1 MTLAVQQRQA
11 TGTVVDTLDEK
22 ARWCQM
28 MADGDMLPRQFRGK
42 PANLLFAIEYADAL
56 GIPRVN
62 ALTSVHV
69 IEGKP
74 SASADLMASMVRKA
88 GHKLRVTVEGR
99 GKQAT
104 VTAQL
109 VRADDPDFTFSVT
122 WTWQDAIDAK
132 LQNKD
137 NWMNYPTAMMK
148 ARAISAVIREGASDA
163 MFGVIYTPEELGA
176 VVDVDGNPVRTVT
189 SNMPTRAESVRADV
203 PPAEPTVAHPLQ
215 QDTPPPAP
223 SGRAT
228 IDIAADVV
236 NSIDGDAEAVRELWR
251 EARSNGH
258 AELVEAIS
266 ALMKGSVTAD
276 DFVTDWIAGPQ
287 DDGTAPENA
296 ASAPQDAPQ
305 DAPALQPVHGT
316 ADAAGGDVIDAEL
329 MLDVE
334 GEQ

>member
-189 SNMPTRAESVRADV
+189 SNMPTRAESARADV

-251 EARSNGH
+251 EARNNGH

-287 DDGTAPENA
+287 DDDTTPENA

-305 DAPALQPVHGT
+305 DTPALQSVPDT
-316 ADAAGGDVIDAEL
+316 TDAAGGDVIDAEL